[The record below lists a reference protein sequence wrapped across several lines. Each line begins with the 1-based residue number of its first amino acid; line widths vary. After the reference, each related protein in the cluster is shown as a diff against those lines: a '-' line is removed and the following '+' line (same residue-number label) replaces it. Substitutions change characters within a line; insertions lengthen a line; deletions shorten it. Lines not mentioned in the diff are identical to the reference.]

1 MMPREPFPFKGDTH
15 LFYRRI
21 EPEHFSFNGVL
32 YELRTQPERRRELLD
47 DPDGFAAARGLD
59 PRAVRALYDNDIA
72 RVVECGGHPILGWTV
87 ILLLRFDRGD
97 TSRPGHDHESPS
109 NAP

>member
-1 MMPREPFPFKGDTH
+1 MSRPRFPFKGDRH

-21 EPEHFSFNGVL
+21 EPEHFAFNGAL
-32 YELRTQPERRRELLD
+32 YELRTDPQKRRALLE
-47 DPDGFAAARGLD
+47 DPDGFAAQRGLD

-72 RVVECGGHPILGWTV
+72 QVVERGGHPILGWTV

-97 TSRPGHDHESPS
+97 TSKPPHPS
-109 NAP
+109 R